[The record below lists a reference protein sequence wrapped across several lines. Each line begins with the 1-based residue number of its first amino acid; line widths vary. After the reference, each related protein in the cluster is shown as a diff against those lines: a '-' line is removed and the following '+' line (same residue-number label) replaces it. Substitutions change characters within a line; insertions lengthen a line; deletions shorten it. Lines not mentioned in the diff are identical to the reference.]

1 MKANIS
7 DETIERLAD
16 IRGKPIV
23 KGMDSAINECLD
35 TLENKIVT
43 TDEQGKVIEVCDF
56 TEKMASDEE
65 DKK

>member
-23 KGMDSAINECLD
+23 RGMDSAINECLD
-35 TLENKIVT
+35 TLENKVVA
-43 TDEQGKVIEVCDF
+43 TDDQDKVIEVCDF
-56 TEKMASDEE
+56 TEKMASEE
-65 DKK
+65 DEKN